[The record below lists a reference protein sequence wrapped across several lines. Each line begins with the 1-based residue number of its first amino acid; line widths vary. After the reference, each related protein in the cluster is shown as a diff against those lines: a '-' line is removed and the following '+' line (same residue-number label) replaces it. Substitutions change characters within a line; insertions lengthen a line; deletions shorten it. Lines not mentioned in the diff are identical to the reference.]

1 MGLFPSDISDH
12 IDVVQHFMTGDG
24 WLSEYFNQRNDER
37 ITLINADIEGFE
49 MDMLEGM
56 EHIIKRDKPKIAV
69 AAYHR
74 PSDLWKIQGK
84 LASLREDY
92 KFDMVHHG
100 VSASETVLY
109 AY

>member
-49 MDMLEGM
+49 MDMLKEL
-56 EHIIKRDKPKIAV
+56 EKIIKRDRPVLAISV
-69 AAYHR
+69 YH
-74 PSDLWKIQGK
+74 KK
-84 LASLREDY
+84 ED
-92 KFDMVHHG
+92 
-100 VSASETVLY
+100 VLTIK
-109 AY
+109 

>member
-49 MDMLEGM
+49 MDMLKKLEK
-56 EHIIKRDKPKIAV
+56 IIKRDRPVLAISV
-69 AAYHR
+69 YH
-74 PSDLWKIQGK
+74 KK
-84 LASLREDY
+84 ED
-92 KFDMVHHG
+92 
-100 VSASETVLY
+100 VLTIK
-109 AY
+109 

>member
-49 MDMLEGM
+49 MDMLKEL
-56 EHIIKRDKPKIAV
+56 EKIIKRDRPVLAISV
-69 AAYHR
+69 YHKKR
-74 PSDLWKIQGK
+74 
-84 LASLREDY
+84 
-92 KFDMVHHG
+92 MC
-100 VSASETVLY
+100 
-109 AY
+109 